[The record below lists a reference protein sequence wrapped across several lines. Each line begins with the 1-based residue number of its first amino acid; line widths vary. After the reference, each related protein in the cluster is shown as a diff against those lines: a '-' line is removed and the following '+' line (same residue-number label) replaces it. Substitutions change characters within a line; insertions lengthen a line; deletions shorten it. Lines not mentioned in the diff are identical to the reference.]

1 MQIGYKFPLICSNK
15 TSWQGKKN
23 NWKTANNGVIKAEE
37 NVRAKKRQYEEEEA
51 EPDTTEE
58 ILAEVEQQ
66 QAEAAHERMENATSM
81 TVPHLLT
88 ESSDSRNTSKRQ

>member
-1 MQIGYKFPLICSNK
+1 LICSNK
-15 TSWQGKKN
+15 TLWLGKRNTRNLLK
-23 NWKTANNGVIKAEE
+23 NGVIKAEE
-37 NVRAKKRQYEEEEA
+37 NVRQKKREYEEEEA

-88 ESSDSRNTSKRQ
+88 ESSDSRNTSKKQ

>member
-1 MQIGYKFPLICSNK
+1 MQLKYKFPLIYSNK
-15 TSWQGKKN
+15 TSWQGKKS
-23 NWKTANNGVIKAEE
+23 NWDAAKRGVDRAEE
-37 NVRAKKRQYEEEEA
+37 NVCAKKRQYEEEEA

-81 TVPHLLT
+81 TVPHLT
-88 ESSDSRNTSKRQ
+88 DSSNSRNTSKRQ